1 MDRRRFGFTLVEL
14 LVVIAIIGVLVGLLL
29 PAVQAAREA
38 ARRMQCANNEKQIG
52 LAILNYEAAYK
63 RLPTTYTGSGTAS
76 TPRGS
81 GFYSWLAM
89 ILPHMEQNP
98 LYQSIDFNVP
108 MNDAF
113 QGALPDYTQ
122 VLISSANRN
131 TRAAATIVPT
141 YLCPSDP
148 YTITDVLGPNPP
160 APGSYAGNIGWVR
173 RNTGVSGTESP
184 MASSN
189 GAMPFA
195 NPRYS
200 DPWFAPRLSSSSF
213 TDGMS
218 NTVMV
223 AERLINSSVVS
234 DGPFGPEMTKGPI
247 PTRSYCAAG
256 GAARS
261 LPRWITYCRGVSS
274 PDPAYSLPHG
284 KAWISG
290 HTLAANLY
298 MHVMPPN
305 SRNCH
310 IYGGE
315 DNGNNVVSASS
326 RHSGGLNVVF
336 ADGHI
341 EFVNF
346 SVAQEVWWAIGSR
359 NGAETISLE
368 N

>member
-1 MDRRRFGFTLVEL
+1 MRRVKVGFTLVEL

-52 LAILNYEAAYK
+52 LAVLNYDSAH
-63 RLPTTYTGSGTAS
+63 RRFPLTVTGNGTTNA
-76 TPRGS
+76 PRGS

-89 ILPHMEQNP
+89 ILPQMDQNP
-98 LYQSIDFNVP
+98 LYEQIDFRVS
-108 MNDAF
+108 MNDAY
-113 QGALPDYTQ
+113 QGALPDYKK
-122 VLISSANRN
+122 VLISSANAN
-131 TRAAATIVPT
+131 ARAASTFVPT

-148 YTITDVLGPNPP
+148 VNASENMGSAIP

-173 RNTGVSGTESP
+173 RTTGSNGTSP
-184 MASSN
+184 ELTKAN
-189 GAMPFA
+189 GAMPIA
-195 NPRYS
+195 NPR
-200 DPWFAPRLSSSSF
+200 A
-213 TDGMS
+213 TDGWF
-218 NTVMV
+218 VP
-223 AERLINSSVVS
+223 LISLANFS
-234 DGPFGPEMTKGPI
+234 DGTSSTALASERVINASTVSQGPFSAVMSKGPI
-247 PTRSYCAAG
+247 STRSFCAG
-256 GAARS
+256 GVTSRTLAN
-261 LPRWITYCRGVSS
+261 WVNYCKGVST
-274 PDPAYSLPHG
+274 PDPTYSIPHG
-284 KAWISG
+284 RAWISG

-315 DNGNNVVSASS
+315 DDGNNIVSASS
-326 RHSGGLNVVF
+326 KHTSGLNVVF
-336 ADGHI
+336 ADGHV
-341 EFVNF
+341 EFVSF